1 MDQSAFST
9 VLTVSLMHDLKQ
21 CFDNKIHQYFLKLS
35 SEIQQYNSLKKRK
48 QVLPF
53 SDDKKTSEIYH
64 LINTPRSNSISTLLP

>member
-21 CFDNKIHQYFLKLS
+21 YQVLQNTQLNCFDNKIYQYFFKLS

-48 QVLPF
+48 QVLLT
-53 SDDKKTSEIYH
+53 KKDF
-64 LINTPRSNSISTLLP
+64 